1 MEDTAINNDLVEI
14 NRLGDQIITSL
25 NFTSDKINT
34 SLVCEDLVQFVD
46 TIRDDVIELISR
58 QDSYIEELEAELN
71 SQKDTYTSLIKP
83 EIVIMEPTESQEVS
97 NTCQEVSITWTA
109 EDVREEAAN
118 QGYSPTDDQISCILY
133 GMQKLSSDNGV
144 LTELVN
150 EHSTS

>member
-34 SLVCEDLVQFVD
+34 ALVCEDLMQSIN

-71 SQKDTYTSLIKP
+71 SPSVTNPD
-83 EIVIMEPTESQEVS
+83 QEVS
-97 NTCQEVSITWTA
+97 VTWTA

-133 GMQKLSSDNGV
+133 RIKKLSSDNEV

-150 EHSTS
+150 EHGTS